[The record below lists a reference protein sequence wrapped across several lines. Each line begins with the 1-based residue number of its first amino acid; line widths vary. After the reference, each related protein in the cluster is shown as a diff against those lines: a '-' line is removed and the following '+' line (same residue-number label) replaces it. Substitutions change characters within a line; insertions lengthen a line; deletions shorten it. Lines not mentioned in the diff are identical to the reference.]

1 MVLDAL
7 GDALRNTL
15 RKIAGASHI
24 SPELIKE
31 LVKDIQRAL
40 IQSDVNVRL
49 ALELSKTIENRALEE
64 KAPAGMTG
72 REHVVRIVHQELVKA
87 IGEARSLKL
96 GPQKIMLV
104 GLYGQGKTTTTGKL
118 GKHFK
123 KKGLNLGLIAADVH
137 RPAAF
142 DQLSQIGE
150 QVQVPVFGSSDNKD
164 AGKVVKEGL
173 EEFKELDVV
182 IVDTAGRHAL
192 DEELISEMKSISKI
206 VKPDEI
212 LLVMDATVGQQAGP
226 QAQAF
231 HDAVG
236 VSGVILT
243 KLDGSAKGG
252 GALSAVAVTK
262 APIVFVGTG
271 ESLDSLETLDP
282 DRFIS
287 RLLGMGDLQTLLERA
302 EEVLDAES
310 AEDTARKML
319 SGKFTLIDMREQME
333 ALTKMGPLSKVMEMV
348 PGMSGMMKKGQM
360 DETQDRLEKFKVLM
374 SSMTKE
380 ELENP
385 KIIKRSRINRIAKGS
400 GSDPQEIRELLKH
413 YNQSRKMMSNLGG
426 NRRMQQRMMKQFG
439 KGDLKL

>member
-49 ALELSKTIENRALEE
+49 ALELSKIIESRALEE

-87 IGEARSLKL
+87 IGESRSLKL

-173 EEFKELDVV
+173 EELKELDVV

>member
-1 MVLDAL
+1 M
-7 GDALRNTL
+7 
-15 RKIAGASHI
+15 
-24 SPELIKE
+24 
-31 LVKDIQRAL
+31 
-40 IQSDVNVRL
+40 
-49 ALELSKTIENRALEE
+49 
-64 KAPAGMTG
+64 
-72 REHVVRIVHQELVKA
+72 
-87 IGEARSLKL
+87 
-96 GPQKIMLV
+96 
-104 GLYGQGKTTTTGKL
+104 
-118 GKHFK
+118 
-123 KKGLNLGLIAADVH
+123 
-137 RPAAF
+137 
-142 DQLSQIGE
+142 
-150 QVQVPVFGSSDNKD
+150 
-164 AGKVVKEGL
+164 
-173 EEFKELDVV
+173 
-182 IVDTAGRHAL
+182 DTAGRHAL

-271 ESLDSLETLDP
+271 ESLDSLEILDP
-282 DRFIS
+282 DRFIA

-400 GSDPQEIRELLKH
+400 GSDPQEIRELLKQ

>member
-1 MVLDAL
+1 
-7 GDALRNTL
+7 
-15 RKIAGASHI
+15 
-24 SPELIKE
+24 
-31 LVKDIQRAL
+31 
-40 IQSDVNVRL
+40 
-49 ALELSKTIENRALEE
+49 
-64 KAPAGMTG
+64 
-72 REHVVRIVHQELVKA
+72 
-87 IGEARSLKL
+87 
-96 GPQKIMLV
+96 MLV

-150 QVQVPVFGSSDNKD
+150 QIQVPVFGSSDNKD

>member
-49 ALELSKTIENRALEE
+49 ALELSKTIEYRALEE

-87 IGEARSLKL
+87 IGESRSLKL

-360 DETQDRLEKFKVLM
+360 DETQERLEKFKVLM